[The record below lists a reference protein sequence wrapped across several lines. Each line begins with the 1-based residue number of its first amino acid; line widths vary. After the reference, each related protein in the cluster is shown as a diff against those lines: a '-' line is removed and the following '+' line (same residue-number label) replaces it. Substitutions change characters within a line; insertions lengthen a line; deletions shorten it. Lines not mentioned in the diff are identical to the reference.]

1 MSKPLGLKDIPIE
14 AFDDELLDLKEY
26 AESLS
31 DFVLQCETPLTIA
44 LQGDWGSGKTS
55 LMNLIQSRLK
65 KSNPG
70 LQTIWFNTWQFSQ
83 FDMQSDLPISLL
95 SHFVDKLN
103 IDENTTAKKLLTGL
117 SKFGRNTLP
126 QVASLFAGES
136 AKHLTDKVFEML
148 GSDYIDNPVK
158 QISLLKEEIV
168 KLVNKKRSKDGT
180 DRIVVFIDDLDRLLP
195 EKAVELLEVFK
206 LFLDVNGC
214 VYVLACDYQV
224 VTQGLKK
231 KFGIGSDDLKG
242 KSFFDKIIQLP
253 FSMPIGQYNAN
264 NYIKNL
270 LKITRT
276 DYSDDDITAY
286 ANMAAH
292 SIGFNPRGLK
302 RLFNSLLLLN
312 LVAEKKKLFEDQN
325 KIATKKEKQR
335 ILFGTLCL
343 QMAFEPAYRFLQKN
357 KNSIDQNFMDLLAD
371 IEKLNNDTRAEE
383 IKRDISDQDGS
394 SLRRLSQFMGC
405 FYESIQLASD
415 NDKESLSENETE
427 TLKQILSFSSLTSVE
442 STSPDIGNVERYKN
456 RDWAKAFIEELNT
469 RYADNLSR
477 LKIDRKKFLLYQKR
491 DANDPSIDIYFL
503 CEGDG
508 LRIEHNFWF
517 SAQEMEYTAIGKNQ
531 KSIDSA
537 KEWFGKNCT
546 DVFPDKH
553 FSFPQNNIHTIW
565 HMGFTRDDSSENLFT
580 LYKEKVIESLD
591 ILFPRL
597 AETQEFT
604 DFSKC

>member
-65 KSNPG
+65 ESNPG

-148 GSDYIDNPVK
+148 GSDYMDNPVK
-158 QISLLKEEIV
+158 QISILKEEIV

-214 VYVLACDYQV
+214 VYILACDYQV

-253 FSMPIGQYNAN
+253 FSMPISQYNAN

-286 ANMAAH
+286 AKMAAH

-325 KIATKKEKQR
+325 KIASKKEKQR

-357 KNSIDQNFMDLLAD
+357 KNNIDQNLMDLLTD

-383 IKRDISDQDGS
+383 IRRDISDQDGS

-405 FYESIQLASD
+405 FYESI
-415 NDKESLSENETE
+415 
-427 TLKQILSFSSLTSVE
+427 
-442 STSPDIGNVERYKN
+442 
-456 RDWAKAFIEELNT
+456 
-469 RYADNLSR
+469 
-477 LKIDRKKFLLYQKR
+477 
-491 DANDPSIDIYFL
+491 
-503 CEGDG
+503 
-508 LRIEHNFWF
+508 
-517 SAQEMEYTAIGKNQ
+517 
-531 KSIDSA
+531 
-537 KEWFGKNCT
+537 
-546 DVFPDKH
+546 
-553 FSFPQNNIHTIW
+553 
-565 HMGFTRDDSSENLFT
+565 
-580 LYKEKVIESLD
+580 
-591 ILFPRL
+591 
-597 AETQEFT
+597 
-604 DFSKC
+604 